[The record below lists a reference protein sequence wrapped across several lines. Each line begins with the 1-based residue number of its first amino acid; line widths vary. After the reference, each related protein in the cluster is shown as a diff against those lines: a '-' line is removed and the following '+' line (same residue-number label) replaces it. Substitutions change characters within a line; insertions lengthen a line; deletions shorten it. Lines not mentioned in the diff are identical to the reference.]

1 MANTHRTAG
10 HNWEREVRNDLLPF
24 FPDCYTSRYAS
35 RLEDDNKVDL
45 VNTGAFA
52 FQLKAM
58 AKQPSFLPILE
69 EIITGDKKIKTV
81 VYKKRNH
88 RKSQAKLV
96 VFEEKSLLKNK
107 KLTLKFI
114 NKLNMVE
121 LESNKQPDFVD
132 IFVKEKRNDLCI
144 RFTNKVKQRSFFIIL
159 YDYFLTL
166 L

>member
-1 MANTHRTAG
+1 MSNTHRTAG
-10 HNWEREVRNDLLPF
+10 HNWERDVRNDLLPF

-52 FQLKAM
+52 FQCKLL

-69 EIITGDKKIKTV
+69 EMIVTSKRIKV
-81 VYKKRNH
+81 ILFKKRNY
-88 RKSQAKLV
+88 RKSQGKLV
-96 VFEEKSLLKNK
+96 ILEEKSLVKNK
-107 KLTLKFI
+107 KLTLKLI
-114 NKLNMVE
+114 NSQNVIE
-121 LESNKQPDFVD
+121 IESNKQPDFVD
-132 IFVKEKRNDLCI
+132 IFVKEKRDDLCI
-144 RFTNKVKQRSFFIIL
+144 RYTSKNKKKSFYIIL